1 MARCESIQVDIPRE
15 TFEKLRDEILSDIGK
30 RKFSRQRS
38 SDGTFAHN
46 GPVGEHILQVL
57 IGNESDLSERWADG
71 AELQAS
77 DDGMLEIVR
86 ERDADGNFTS
96 NSG

>member
-1 MARCESIQVDIPRE
+1 MARRESIQVDIPIE

-30 RKFSRQRS
+30 REFTRQRS
-38 SDGTFAHN
+38 SDGTFASN

-57 IGNESDLSERWADG
+57 IGNESNLSERWADG
-71 AELQAS
+71 AELQPS

-86 ERDADGNFTS
+86 DRDANGNFTS
-96 NSG
+96 QED